1 MSVTFVNQ
9 YLDGCFQRS
18 VEPIGKCILNPVVK
32 TKEDF
37 YDSSKPR
44 VKLSWHKIYS
54 RFSGGG
60 ELLAGVE
67 LLEVSEDQADSKD
80 DVILKIPAEVKPNFI
95 NHRIEVVF
103 WGVRDLKKVQ
113 MSQITKPK
121 ITIECCNTSVSSDA
135 LSNAK
140 KNLNFTNP
148 IKLFELNIPE
158 QEYAPPICLKM
169 FDCRDFGIN
178 VFAGTHVAPLGP
190 FFYKPLS
197 SLERESKLMH
207 VQQSSI
213 NFVPSLGT

>member
-1 MSVTFVNQ
+1 M
-9 YLDGCFQRS
+9 
-18 VEPIGKCILNPVVK
+18 NPVVK

-37 YDSSKPR
+37 YDSSKPP
-44 VKLSWHKIYS
+44 VNLSWHKIYS

-67 LLEVSEDQADSKD
+67 LLEVSEDQAHSKD
-80 DVILKIPAEVKPNFI
+80 DIVLKIPAEVKPNFM

-113 MSQITKPK
+113 MGQITKPK
-121 ITIECCNTSVSSDA
+121 ITIKCCNTSVSSDA

-197 SLERESKLMH
+197 RLERESKLMH

-213 NFVPSLGT
+213 NFIPSLGT